1 MFQFV
6 VSDYNQGNSQANLG
20 FAPITNL
27 ESSTNYSGIPYQ
39 LETTDQATGS
49 AIATNSAGT
58 VTATLPANLQI
69 PSINFRGRTYRS
81 DEFNYNEVTGAIIF
95 ESEDLNSNDVVL
107 YFIEDPTPVLRAYT
121 GEQISSLLKS
131 LNIVGSFEI
140 IRRIERHPTLTLQFY
155 EYCDQLNSIE
165 AAFCPGLVKAIK
177 GNWRILDLTIEDAGT
192 NQLLVTIQ
200 ATGLWAPYNSPSRNK
215 LDEPVGLKKN
225 NLKFR
230 TIGGLAGDVGVPY
243 SGKNIKIRIPR
254 NTSSQEFTTV
264 RRELEE
270 RAVIENGFIYYDD
283 PNFVRT
289 LNFGTQTT
297 HIINK
302 SDIYDIQNN
311 PIIRNYVG
319 AGTEINGVKLSDELR
334 NTLLQLNFDEE
345 QQAGQVCR
353 YEFINADNLFEV
365 FTPAEKKGFALFVP
379 DDQILRDNSRAFD
392 AGGNIKEWL
401 KFTEFNGVPLKIERE
416 QYGYIFSTLDTYNLQ
431 GTTSNLNIV
440 FAFENLENL
449 WLRTLYSTSYYVYDK
464 EGYLIRTYT
473 VGAIRARVRKE
484 TEENEAIVL
493 LAQAVQAGLNLGD
506 IPGSPIEAQNLYNQ
520 ALAYSFTEE
529 LPINDS
535 TDYALQLFRDF
546 YPDIGLTG
554 TEDPNFIDAKFFDRK
569 IRFRD
574 DIKVIDNP
582 DSNDAITLPPI
593 PLVKT
598 TKEEERVDIVNTD
611 IPNRFNR
618 KNINR
623 ATDGASGVDAIAE
636 SVLKQNIGRPPIHT
650 RLEVEAQLQ
659 DNLGLQ
665 NFESFANKR
674 YTLNTP
680 NSGGNDDFVEQT
692 ISFPDVD
699 NPTDA
704 KEAAENLYTKLNTL
718 NAQTIQLTIRYRNN
732 IKVGDTAV
740 FDGRKYIITEIFEI
754 REVDYLDFNGF
765 LALTMGQFVSVPVQL
780 SEQITSSASATAI
793 S

>member
-6 VSDYNQGNSQANLG
+6 ISDYNQGNSQADLG

-27 ESSTNYSGIPYQ
+27 ESSTNYFGIPYQ
-39 LETTDQATGS
+39 LETTEQSTGS
-49 AIATNSAGT
+49 AIATNNAGI

-81 DEFNYNEVTGAIIF
+81 DEFDYDETTGIITF
-95 ESEDLNSNDVVL
+95 ESEDINTNDVVI

-121 GEQISSLLKS
+121 GEQISALLKQ
-131 LNIVGSFEI
+131 LNIIGSFEI
-140 IRRIERHPTLTLQFY
+140 IRRIERHPILTLQFY
-155 EYCDQLNSIE
+155 EYCDQLSSIE
-165 AAFCPGLVKAIK
+165 TAFCPGLIKAIK

-192 NQLLVTIQ
+192 NQFLVTIQ

-215 LDEPVGLKKN
+215 LDEAVGLKKN

-230 TIGGLAGDVGVPY
+230 TIGDLAGEVGVAY
-243 SGKNIKIRIPR
+243 SGKNIKIRVPR
-254 NTSSQEFTTV
+254 NTSSQEFITV
-264 RRELEE
+264 RQELEE
-270 RAVIENGFIYYDD
+270 RAVIENAFVYYDD

-289 LNFGTQTT
+289 LSFGTQTT

-302 SDIYDIQNN
+302 SDIYDIENN

-334 NTLLQLNFDEE
+334 NTVVQLNFDEE
-345 QQAGQVCR
+345 QQAGQICR
-353 YEFINADNLFEV
+353 YEFINADDLFQV
-365 FTPAEKKGFALFVP
+365 FTPAEKKGFALFIP
-379 DDQILRDNSRAFD
+379 DEQILRDNSRAFD

-401 KFTEFNGVPLKIERE
+401 KFTEFNGVPLRIDRE

-431 GTTSNLNIV
+431 GTTQNPEIV
-440 FAFENLENL
+440 FAFESLENL
-449 WLRTLYSTSYYVYDK
+449 WTRTLYSTSFYVYDK
-464 EGYLIRTYT
+464 QGYLIRTYT

-484 TEENEAIVL
+484 TEDNEAILL
-493 LAQAVQAGLNLGD
+493 LAQAIQAGLDLVD
-506 IPGSPIEAQNLYNQ
+506 IPNSPIQAQSLYNQ

-529 LPINDS
+529 LPINDE
-535 TDYALQLFRDF
+535 TDYGLQLFRDF
-546 YPDIGLTG
+546 YPDISLTG
-554 TEDPNFIDAKFFDRK
+554 TEDPNFVDAKFFDRK

-574 DIKVIDNP
+574 DIKVVDNP
-582 DSNDAITLPPI
+582 DNNASIILPPI

-598 TKEEERVDIVNTD
+598 TKEEERVDIVSSD

-618 KNINR
+618 KNVNR

-636 SVLKQNIGRPPIHT
+636 TVLKQNIGRPPIHT
-650 RLEVEAQLQ
+650 RLEIEAQLQ
-659 DNLGLQ
+659 DNLSLQ

-699 NPTDA
+699 DPNKA

-718 NAQTIQLTIRYRNN
+718 NAQTIQLAIKFRNN
-732 IKVGDTAV
+732 VKVGDTAI
-740 FDGRKYIITEIFEI
+740 FAGRKYIISEIFEI
-754 REVDYLDFNGF
+754 REVDYLDFNGY
-765 LALTMGQFVSVPVQL
+765 LGLTMGQFVSVPVQL
-780 SEQITSSASATAI
+780 SEQTASSASATAI